1 MTQITYRGGPT
12 IEEVSQRAKSS
23 KIFKMSS
30 NENPL
35 GPSPLAVAAIRTAAD
50 GLNLYPARDDG
61 RLCQALADLH
71 GRQLTPAHFVSAV
84 GGVELL
90 ELIARAFLQPGD
102 EVILCPPTFGW
113 YVKTTEK
120 VGANQ
125 VFVPLKADTFA
136 HDVDGILT
144 AVTKRTRLVY
154 ICNPNNPTGST
165 VSTTEM
171 KHLLQE
177 LPPHVTVIA
186 DEVYH
191 HFVQQEAFAD
201 SVQFVPDEH
210 NIIVIH
216 TFSKGYGLAGLRL
229 GYAIAKPSLIETIR
243 TEIRPYHHP
252 LFAIEGG
259 TAALKDETHLQ
270 RSVALVTQGKQYL
283 YEQFARL
290 GIRYWP
296 SAGNFVLIQ
305 PAADAEAL
313 NEQLLERGIM
323 IRSTANNGLP
333 GCFRVT
339 VGLAEANQALIAALE
354 EILNHA

>member
-1 MTQITYRGGPT
+1 MTKITYRGGPS
-12 IEEVSQRAKSS
+12 IEEVSRRVKSE
-23 KIFKMSS
+23 KIYKMSS

-35 GPSPLAVAAIRTAAD
+35 GPSPMAVAAIRAAAD
-50 GLNLYPARDDG
+50 GLNLYPPRDDIH
-61 RLCQALADLH
+61 LCQALAEYH
-71 GRQLTPAHFVSAV
+71 GRQLTADHFVSAV

-90 ELIARAFLQPGD
+90 ELIARALLQPQD

-125 VFVPLKADTFA
+125 VLVPLQADTFA
-136 HDVDGILT
+136 HDIDGILT
-144 AVTKRTRLVY
+144 AVTSRTRLVY
-154 ICNPNNPTGST
+154 ICNPNNPTGAT
-165 VSTTEM
+165 VSAAEM
-171 KHLLQE
+171 KRLLQE

-191 HFVQQEAFAD
+191 HFVQQEDFAD
-201 SVQFVPDEH
+201 SVQFVPGEH

-229 GYAIAKPSLIETIR
+229 GYAVAKPSLIETIR

-259 TAALKDETHLQ
+259 IAALKDKAHLQ
-270 RSVALVTQGKQYL
+270 QSVDLITQGKKYL
-283 YEQFARL
+283 YAQFARL

-296 SAGNFVLIQ
+296 SAGNFVLMQ
-305 PAADAEAL
+305 PATDPEAL

-339 VGLAEANQALIAALE
+339 VGQADANLALITALE
-354 EILNHA
+354 DILTRA